1 MSNWPLMFQP
11 LAKYAQFEGR
21 SRRSEFW
28 LWVLFRII
36 LGMVLSTVMNAIFM
50 GPMLN
55 QIAHMSTMANSDPN
69 AFMQSYFTTFGNS
82 FRFMPLLGL
91 INLALL
97 IPSLAVGVRRL
108 HDTNRS
114 GWWIVLPYVVG
125 FVGMIVFFIIGGASL
140 FSMIAAHPDGNNI
153 PDAEGMKFG
162 LQVVGSLFL
171 FVFLPTII
179 SLIVMLVFYVSEGT
193 KGPNR
198 FGPDP
203 KPVETF

>member
-11 LAKYAQFEGR
+11 LAKYAQFQGR

-36 LGMVLSTVMNAIFM
+36 LGMVLSTIMNAIFM
-50 GPMLN
+50 GPMLG
-55 QIAHMSTMANSDPN
+55 QIAHMSAAANNDPS
-69 AFMQSYFTTFGNS
+69 AFMQSYSSTFGNYLL
-82 FRFMPLLGL
+82 FMPLIWL
-91 INLALL
+91 IGIALL
-97 IPSLAVGVRRL
+97 IPTLAVGVRRL

-114 GWWIVLPYVVG
+114 GWWILLPHVVA
-125 FVGMIVFFIIGGASL
+125 FVGLIIFFIVAGASL
-140 FSMIAAHPDGNNI
+140 FSMFAAHPDGNNI
-153 PDAEGMKFG
+153 PDSEGVKVV
-162 LQVVGSLFL
+162 LQVIGSLFL

-179 SLIVMLVFYVSEGT
+179 ALIVLLVFYVSEGT